1 MLSDLVAGQ
10 PSSPVRTTRRSSRQ
24 PRPAH
29 PRNWREPDAN
39 RHRPVIFTPIAGA
52 SGEQRSG
59 RCVFTWPA
67 SGECSIVLVVPE
79 RILVV
84 DDTESIRRLIRLN
97 LELEGFEVF
106 EAFDGQ
112 DCLER
117 VATDRPD
124 LVTLDLVMPR
134 LDGFATAAALRA
146 DPRTARLPIVVV
158 TTQGQPAYRRR
169 ADWLGIDA
177 YVTKPFHPA
186 TLVTTVREVLSRRA
200 Q

>member
-1 MLSDLVAGQ
+1 M
-10 PSSPVRTTRRSSRQ
+10 
-24 PRPAH
+24 
-29 PRNWREPDAN
+29 
-39 RHRPVIFTPIAGA
+39 
-52 SGEQRSG
+52 
-59 RCVFTWPA
+59 
-67 SGECSIVLVVPE
+67 VLVVPE

-146 DPRTARLPIVVV
+146 DPRTARMPIVVV

-169 ADWLGIDA
+169 ADSLGIDA